1 MGRTFYLAS
10 CEHKW
15 QLTIDNKIVRTSKQ
29 QDVREMWIQQLL
41 FLWSIRT
48 QVLGISAY
56 MNPACALIFGAC
68 LYYHDIEE
76 VLQFQ
81 CGFNFSRLTIFASP
95 SSPHVF
101 AKKSIWTL

>member
-15 QLTIDNKIVRTSKQ
+15 QLTIDNKIVRASKQ

-76 VLQFQ
+76 K
-81 CGFNFSRLTIFASP
+81 CCNFIVFSPFSASQRLRQEI
-95 SSPHVF
+95 HL
-101 AKKSIWTL
+101 TL